1 MTINTEKRW
10 KEDKKR
16 TKESTRTLA
25 GTREGRKKKGR

>member
-16 TKESTRTLA
+16 TKESTRT
-25 GTREGRKKKGR
+25 REGRKEGEKLF